1 MMEKELEQLII
12 NNEYYALNA
21 EEKASLAEW
30 CANEDEFLQLKQV
43 FRHLEGLSASNT
55 FVPKQETKRSLD
67 DLFAAKHQKP
77 GRVIWLNS
85 IGVALYPKDKPLF
98 QRPLT
103 YAAAIGIIAL
113 IATPFLFDTSL
124 PAKPSL
130 AQVEKNENS
139 PTSNSKT
146 KSSESNETPLVQ
158 AAEVTTSQESNEE
171 IPSELE
177 SFSNASEEIA
187 VIESVAPVEEI
198 SSETAT
204 LFRAVA
210 DESWSHPDGI
220 FKSSD
225 KEADD
230 ATVSTPISAH
240 PSVLDLLTATF

>member
-85 IGVALYPKDKPLF
+85 IGVALYPKDKPLYR
-98 QRPLT
+98 RPLA

-113 IATPFLFDTSL
+113 LSTPFLFDNTETT
-124 PAKPSL
+124 KPEL
-130 AQVEKNENS
+130 AEVQKEQQ
-139 PTSNSKT
+139 
-146 KSSESNETPLVQ
+146 KSSTEPTRKKQEAAKEEPKTFTQTEGQRNVLV
-158 AAEVTTSQESNEE
+158 ADAEIIYVARDEVY
-171 IPSELE
+171 
-177 SFSNASEEIA
+177 AM
-187 VIESVAPVEEI
+187 ESVSLSEVSAT
-198 SSETAT
+198 ETASMS
-204 LFRAVA
+204 RSMA
-210 DESWSHPDGI
+210 DQDWSHSDGI

-230 ATVSTPISAH
+230 ATASIPVSAH
-240 PSVLDLLTATF
+240 PSVLDLLTTTF